1 MILPDIQTFLR
12 RVPERLSMRFK
23 RLRLIGFKTF
33 VEPTDFLIEPGL
45 TGIVGPN
52 GCGKSNLVEAMRW
65 VMGEASYKAMRA
77 SGMDDVIFSGNNGRP
92 ARNSAEVGMTLDN
105 SARTAPAQFNGED
118 TLEVSRRIER
128 EEGSAYRI
136 NGREVRA
143 RDVQMLFADA
153 SSGARSPAL
162 VHQGRIGEIIQAKPE
177 QRRRVLEEA
186 AGISGLHARRHEAE
200 MRLRAAEQNL
210 ARLEDVIGQLTGQ
223 MDALRRQARQA
234 VRYRSLSE
242 SVRKAEA
249 ALFHVRVVEAK
260 REVGDAAQ
268 AQETSARQ
276 VMEYTAAQAT
286 AATNQ
291 AEAAASLPALRE
303 AEASAAAVLARL
315 ANARDQL
322 DREEARAKQRIAEL
336 ERRLVQLTADIERE
350 RKQSADA
357 EGALARL
364 SAERETLAGES
375 EASAERQASVEERAS
390 AAAEALAASEKI
402 FAELT
407 ASMADITA
415 KRSQFDSV
423 IRDSETRRVKLE
435 RELAQVTAEL
445 DGLMAEVAK
454 AVDLDA
460 QTAAATAA
468 HSAVLAA
475 EAECVRAEAAH
486 SAARQGLDV
495 TRQPLADSERGVHRL
510 ETEAKTLARVLHVDN
525 KKLWPPVIDL
535 LTVEKGYETA
545 LGAALGDDLDA
556 PIEPAAPMH
565 WGGAAVDPA
574 DPALPEGVQPLSD
587 FITAA
592 PDAMIRRLKQ
602 IGVVARADGARL
614 VSALKP
620 GQRLVSKDGDL
631 WRWDGYSVAAHAPTG
646 AARRLAGRNRLN
658 DIEAEL
664 RIVRAD
670 LYIRRESVTSAEAE
684 VEATREAENA
694 ARMRWR
700 DLQREADTAR
710 ERHAAA
716 EREVNRLASRRSAL
730 TEAQARL
737 VAATAEAEAAC
748 VAAAEARE
756 ALPPTADLEARL
768 AATRAKVADERE
780 RVAHVRAEAQAL
792 ARELELAQRR
802 LAGIDVEAADWRA
815 RHDGAAAQIA
825 TIEIR
830 LDETRTEHESLVEA
844 PELFETKRRALMDEI
859 SAAEAARRQAAD
871 RLAGGERTL
880 ATADQAAR
888 ATLEALSKAREA
900 CARAEER
907 HQAVR
912 RRLVDLA
919 TEIREIL
926 EAEPETLAGLAGFE
940 ADTPLPEVAQI
951 EAELEKLKRDRERL
965 GAVNLQAEEQLHEVE
980 TQHGALVAERDDLV
994 EAIKR
999 LRQGIQSL
1007 NREARER
1014 LLGSFEVVS
1023 GHFQRLFTDL
1033 FGGGTAELQLIEH
1046 EDPLEAGLEILARPP
1061 GKKPATLSLLSGG
1074 EQALTAMALIF
1085 AVFLTNPSPICVLDE
1100 VDAPLDDHNVDRF
1113 CDLLD
1118 QMSKTTETRFIIITH
1133 NPITMARMNRL
1144 FGVTMAE
1151 RGVSQLVSVDLED
1164 AVKFRDTAA

>member
-1 MILPDIQTFLR
+1 MK
-12 RVPERLSMRFK
+12 FK
-23 RLRLIGFKTF
+23 RLRIVGFKTF
-33 VEPTDFLIEPGL
+33 VEPTEFLIEPGL

-52 GCGKSNLVEAMRW
+52 GCGKSNLVEALRW
-65 VMGEASYKAMRA
+65 VMGEASHKAMRA
-77 SGMDDVIFSGNNGRP
+77 AGMDDVIFNGNNGRP

-105 SARTAPAQFNGED
+105 TGRTAPAQFNGED

-128 EEGSAYRI
+128 EQGSTYRI

-210 ARLEDVIGQLTGQ
+210 ARLEDVIGQLSSQ
-223 MDALRRQARQA
+223 MDALKRQAKQA

-242 SVRKAEA
+242 SVRKSEA

-260 REVGDAAQ
+260 REVEQAAQ
-268 AQETSARQ
+268 AHEIFGRH
-276 VMEYTAAQAT
+276 VVEFTAAQAT

-291 AEAAASLPALRE
+291 AEAAANLPALRE
-303 AEASAAAVLARL
+303 GEATAAAVLARL
-315 ANARDQL
+315 ANARDAL
-322 DREEARAKQRIAEL
+322 EREETRARQRIAEL
-336 ERRLVQLTADIERE
+336 ERRLVQLGADIERE

-357 EGALARL
+357 EGALTRL
-364 SAERETLAGES
+364 TAERETLAAES
-375 EASAERQASVEERAS
+375 EMSAERRASVEERAS
-390 AAAEALAASEKI
+390 AAAAALAANEKI
-402 FAELT
+402 FGDLT
-407 ASMADITA
+407 ASLADMTA
-415 KRSQFDSV
+415 RRTQLDAV
-423 IRDSETRRVKLE
+423 IRDNESRRTRLG
-435 RELAQVTAEL
+435 RELAQVTSEL
-445 DGLMAEVAK
+445 DTLMAEVAR

-460 QTAAATAA
+460 LAAAAA
-468 HSAVLAA
+468 AAQSAVAAA
-475 EAECVRAEAAH
+475 EAEGVRAEAAH
-486 SAARQGLDV
+486 SGARQALDV
-495 TRQPLADSERGVHRL
+495 SRQPLAEAERNVHRL
-510 ETEAKTLARVLHVDN
+510 ETEAKTLARVLHVEN

-556 PIEPAAPMH
+556 PVEPSAPMH
-565 WGGAAVDPA
+565 WGGAPVDPA

-592 PDAMIRRLKQ
+592 PDAMMRRLRQ
-602 IGVVARADGARL
+602 IGVVGRDDGARL

-620 GQRLVSKDGDL
+620 GQRLVSEEGDL
-631 WRWDGYSVAAHAPTG
+631 WRWDGYTVAAHAPTG

-664 RIVRAD
+664 RVMRAD
-670 LYIRRESVTSAEAE
+670 LYIRRESVTTAEAE
-684 VEATREAENA
+684 VSATKEAENA
-694 ARMRWR
+694 ARTRWR
-700 DLQREADTAR
+700 DLQREVDATR

-716 EREVNRLASRRSAL
+716 EREVNRVASRRSAL

-737 VAATAEAEAAC
+737 ATSMEEAEAAFA
-748 VAAAEARE
+748 AAAEARE
-756 ALPPTADLEARL
+756 ALPSTSDVEARL
-768 AATRAKVADERE
+768 ADARAKVAADRE
-780 RVAHVRAEAQAL
+780 KLAHVRAESQAL
-792 ARELELAQRR
+792 AREIELTQRR
-802 LAGIDVEAADWRA
+802 LVAIETEARDWQA
-815 RHDGAAAQIA
+815 RRDGASTQIA
-825 TIEIR
+825 TIETR
-830 LDETRTEHESLVEA
+830 LNETKTEHEGLVET
-844 PELFETKRRALMDEI
+844 PEVFEAKRQTLLDEI
-859 SAAEAARRQAAD
+859 SAAEAARRAAAE
-871 RLAGGERTL
+871 RLAVGERAL
-880 ATADQAAR
+880 SAADQAAR
-888 ATLEALSKAREA
+888 ETLESLSKAREA
-900 CARAEER
+900 SARAEER

-919 TEIREIL
+919 TEIRDIL
-926 EAEPETLAGLAGFE
+926 ETEPETLAGLAGFD
-940 ADTPLPEVAQI
+940 ADTPLPPVAEI
-951 EAELEKLKRDRERL
+951 EADLEKLKRDRERL
-965 GAVNLQAEEQLHEVE
+965 GAVNLRAEEELREVE
-980 TQHGALVAERDDLV
+980 TQHTTLASERDDLV

-1014 LLGSFEVVS
+1014 LLGSFEVVNA
-1023 GHFQRLFTDL
+1023 HFTRLFTDL
-1033 FGGGTAELQLIEH
+1033 FGGGTAELQLIES
-1046 EDPLEAGLEILARPP
+1046 EDPLEAGLDILAKPP

-1118 QMSKTTETRFIIITH
+1118 QMAKSTETRFITITH

-1151 RGVSQLVSVDLED
+1151 RGVSQLVSVDLD
-1164 AVKFRDTAA
+1164 AAVKIRDTAA

>member
-1 MILPDIQTFLR
+1 MK
-12 RVPERLSMRFK
+12 FK

-52 GCGKSNLVEAMRW
+52 GCGKSNLVEALRW

-105 SARTAPAQFNGED
+105 SARTAPAHFNGED
-118 TLEVSRRIER
+118 MLEVSRRIER
-128 EEGSAYRI
+128 EEGSTYRI

-223 MDALRRQARQA
+223 IDALKRQARQA
-234 VRYRSLSE
+234 VRYRSLSD

-260 REVGDAAQ
+260 REVGEAAQ
-268 AQETSARQ
+268 AHETSARQ
-276 VMEYTAAQAT
+276 VVECTAAQAA
-286 AATNQ
+286 AATSQ

-303 AEASAAAVLARL
+303 AEAIAAAVVARL
-315 ANARDQL
+315 ANARDSL

-336 ERRLVQLTADIERE
+336 ERRLVQLGADIERE

-357 EGALARL
+357 EGALTRL
-364 SAERETLAGES
+364 SGERETLAAES
-375 EASAERQASVEERAS
+375 EASAERRADVEERA
-390 AAAEALAASEKI
+390 AIVAEALAASERN

-407 ASMADITA
+407 ASLADIAA
-415 KRSQFDSV
+415 KRTQFDGV
-423 IRDSETRRVKLE
+423 VRDNEMRRVKLE

-454 AVDLDA
+454 AVDLDGLA
-460 QTAAATAA
+460 AAAATAQ
-468 HSAVLAA
+468 SAVLAA
-475 EAECVRAEAAH
+475 EAEAIRTEAAH

-495 TRQPLADSERGVHRL
+495 ARQPLADAERNVHRL

-556 PIEPAAPMH
+556 PVEPAAPMH
-565 WGGAAVDPA
+565 WGGAAVDPT

-592 PDAMIRRLKQ
+592 PDAMMRRLKQ

-620 GQRLVSKDGDL
+620 GQRLVSEEGDL
-631 WRWDGYSVAAHAPTG
+631 WRWDGYAVAAHAPTG
-646 AARRLAGRNRLN
+646 AARRLAGRNRLY

-670 LYIRRESVTSAEAE
+670 LYIRRESATSADSE
-684 VEATREAENA
+684 VEATREAQNA
-694 ARMRWR
+694 ATTRWR
-700 DLQREADTAR
+700 DLQREADAAR

-737 VAATAEAEAAC
+737 VAATVEAEAAC
-748 VAAAEARE
+748 AAAAEARE
-756 ALPPTADLEARL
+756 ALPPTADLETRL
-768 AATRAKVADERE
+768 AETRAKVADDRE
-780 RVAHVRAEAQAL
+780 RLAHVRAEAQAL

-802 LAGIDVEAADWRA
+802 LVAIDTEAADWRA
-815 RHDGAAAQIA
+815 RRDGAATQIA
-825 TIEIR
+825 TIESR
-830 LDETRTEHESLVEA
+830 LNETRTEHEGLVEA
-844 PELFETKRRALMDEI
+844 PELFETKRRGLMDEI
-859 SAAEAARRQAAD
+859 SAAEAARRHAAD
-871 RLAGGERTL
+871 RLAAGERAL
-880 ATADQAAR
+880 AAADQAAR
-888 ATLEALSKAREA
+888 AALEALSRAREA
-900 CARAEER
+900 SARAEER

-926 EAEPETLAGLAGFE
+926 ETEPETLAGLAGFE
-940 ADTPLPEVAQI
+940 NDTPLPEVAEI

-965 GAVNLQAEEQLHEVE
+965 GAVNLQAEEQLREVE

-1033 FGGGTAELQLIEH
+1033 FGGGTAELQLIESD
-1046 EDPLEAGLEILARPP
+1046 DPLEAGLEILAKPP

-1118 QMSKTTETRFIIITH
+1118 RMSQSTETRFIIITH

-1151 RGVSQLVSVDLED
+1151 RGVSQLVSVDLEA